1 MFLSSSLLQPLS
13 ESETERET
21 NTSQKYCV
29 GNIIGP
35 HTFQSKDAPQY
46 IPAEITII
54 VCEGVCV
61 IIQVFVWWWYKRE
74 NAKKEKIRAN
84 PLYVP
89 LANQQ

>member
-1 MFLSSSLLQPLS
+1 MKTKLTQV
-13 ESETERET
+13 
-21 NTSQKYCV
+21 QKYCV

-35 HTFQSKDAPQY
+35 QTFQSKDAPQY

-54 VCEGVCV
+54 VCMGVCV
-61 IIQVFVWWWYKRE
+61 FIQVFIWWYYKRE

-84 PLYVP
+84 PLYTP